1 MFTFKENNVRFFK
14 VIAFQLL
21 QKHQFTA
28 NETNLSDNINQNTD
42 IFIIFNYS
50 VIFTMRSAHLPQLI
64 QP

>member
-1 MFTFKENNVRFFK
+1 MRFEKEVSIFAKNAILKRF
-14 VIAFQLL
+14 Q
-21 QKHQFTA
+21 A

-50 VIFTMRSAHLPQLI
+50 IVFTMRSAHLPQLI